1 MTQQSLSAFLCIPSN
16 LRCIGN
22 RLTIGVNRFSKKR
35 QRGRRMSKGN
45 SHAKK
50 SAKKNLAHR
59 VVSAA
64 KIAKTS
70 AKALLTNRRTLPPP
84 VEIEPRLHDSPALRA
99 LRKEEKRLRDEIRK
113 QEIIAQDHP
122 TTGNHMADDATEVAE
137 QAKALALRRHLEGMV
152 KEVQRAIVRAEKGKY
167 GLCEACGN
175 PIAAERL
182 KVMPH
187 AILCIEHAKMQAR
200 SMKVAA

>member
-1 MTQQSLSAFLCIPSN
+1 
-16 LRCIGN
+16 
-22 RLTIGVNRFSKKR
+22 
-35 QRGRRMSKGN
+35 MSKRN
-45 SHAKK
+45 SYEKK
-50 SAKKNLAHR
+50 SEKKNLAHR

-64 KIAKTS
+64 KRAKTN
-70 AKALLTNRRTLPPP
+70 AKALLTVKRRLPPP
-84 VEIEPRLHDSPALRA
+84 VEIEPRFHDSPALRA

-137 QAKALALRRHLEGMV
+137 QAKALALRRHLEGML

-167 GLCEACGN
+167 GLCEVCGN
-175 PIAAERL
+175 PIAEERL

-187 AILCIEHAKMQAR
+187 ATLCIEHAKMQAR
-200 SMKVAA
+200 PLRMAA